1 MENQGNWHLA
11 LTQTAMCSH
20 WIWRRKAQPRK
31 WNFASPNKPPLTCKP
46 AMRQSTASSSPLA
59 VLRRKAFDLRRVARL
74 AISALCVFL
83 TVQSLA
89 QPSKS
94 TSSDPI
100 FSVMPLKGVDF
111 TLRNSPTSNKHLIET
126 MPGGVALLDYNNDG
140 LLDIFLV
147 NAGRIQD
154 PMTWPPD
161 FGRRDPRYWNRLYR
175 QNKDGTFT
183 DVTEQAGLHKAGDTN
198 YGMGVAVGDYDNDG
212 YPDIYVTNF
221 GKNILYH
228 NNGDGTFTDVTAQAG
243 VAAGGWS
250 VSAGFFDYDN
260 DGKLDLFV
268 TRYLDWTIE
277 KSKTCGNEKPTYC
290 PPGEF
295 AAITNILYHN
305 RGDGTFEDVSVPSGI
320 AAKKG
325 HGLGVAFA
333 DYDGDGY
340 TDIFVANDVTDQF
353 LFHNNG
359 NGTFTETG
367 LDSGAALTNNGK
379 MLSGMGVAFQDYD
392 NDGLPDLLVTQLPH
406 QPYVVYH
413 NEGNGAFTA
422 QELETGFGAL
432 SGKSSGWGVGLEDFD
447 NDGWKDAF
455 IVQGHVFD
463 NVEKYD
469 SSLRYKDPPLLAL
482 NRKGHFEKGD
492 AGSDVPVAGR
502 GVAFGD
508 LNNDGWTDVVATSLG
523 DRPQFFMNRG
533 GKLHWLTIT
542 LQGKR
547 SNRDGFGARVS
558 VNGQVR
564 FATATGSYLSSNDK
578 RLHFGLGSAESAD
591 VEIKWPS
598 GIRQALR
605 GVRTDQFLTIEEA
618 AQ

>member
-1 MENQGNWHLA
+1 MSVVRMSNAGLLSLLCALA
-11 LTQTAMCSH
+11 L
-20 WIWRRKAQPRK
+20 
-31 WNFASPNKPPLTCKP
+31 
-46 AMRQSTASSSPLA
+46 
-59 VLRRKAFDLRRVARL
+59 
-74 AISALCVFL
+74 
-83 TVQSLA
+83 LA
-89 QPSKS
+89 QEANHK
-94 TSSDPI
+94 SDPV
-100 FSVMPLKGVDF
+100 FQVSTLRGVDF
-111 TLRNSPTSNKHLIET
+111 TLRNSPTSRKYLIET

-147 NAGRIQD
+147 NAGHMRD
-154 PMTWPPD
+154 PMTNPFSFDRHEPA
-161 FGRRDPRYWNRLYR
+161 YWNRLYR
-175 QNKDGTFT
+175 QNKDGSFT
-183 DVTEQAGLHKAGDTN
+183 DVTEQAGLANAGDTN

-228 NNGDGTFTDVTAQAG
+228 NNGNGTFTDVTAKAG

-260 DGKLDLFV
+260 DGQLDLFV

-290 PPGEF
+290 PPGQF
-295 AAITNILYHN
+295 PAVANILYHS

-340 TDIFVANDVTDQF
+340 TDIFVANDVTEQF

-392 NDGLPDLLVTQLPH
+392 NDGLPDLLVTELPH

-413 NEGNGAFTA
+413 NEGHGAFTA

-432 SGKSSGWGVGLEDFD
+432 SGKSSGWGIGLEDFD

-455 IVQGHVFD
+455 VVQGHVFD
-463 NVEKYD
+463 NVETYD
-469 SSLRYKDPPLLAL
+469 SSLSYRELPLLAL
-482 NRKGHFEKGD
+482 NHNGHFEKAD
-492 AGSDVPVAGR
+492 VGSNVPVAGR
-502 GVAFGD
+502 GAAFGD
-508 LNNDGWTDVVATSLG
+508 LNNDGWMDVVATALG
-523 DRPQFFMNRG
+523 ERPQIYLNRG
-533 GKLHWLTIT
+533 GKSHWLVVT
-542 LQGKR
+542 LRGTK
-547 SNRDGFGARVS
+547 SNRDGYGARVQI
-558 VNGQVR
+558 NDQVR
-564 FATATGSYLSSNDK
+564 FATASGSYLSSNDK
-578 RLHFGLGSAESAD
+578 RLHFGLGSAERAS
-591 VEIKWPS
+591 VEIRWPS
-598 GIRQALR
+598 GIHQVLR
-605 GVRTDQFLTIEEA
+605 AVKADQFIVLEES
-618 AQ
+618 QQP